1 MATPIC
7 DPWTNPVE
15 TVVGEIAWGR
25 PDRGTGVGLGLP
37 NSLLAGEWLV
47 DESSPS

>member
-7 DPWTNPVE
+7 GNPVE
-15 TVVGEIAWGR
+15 MVLGGIALDGGVVVR
-25 PDRGTGVGLGLP
+25 LGLP